1 MKGNDRIVALIL
13 AAGFSSRME
22 TFKPLLPVGGSPLV
36 ERTIARFLQAGF
48 RDVRVVVGHRAE
60 EVIPI
65 LSRLGARP
73 IVNENYPS
81 GMYSSVRAGVRT
93 LGEKDD
99 AFFLMPGDCLLN
111 RPETLAEMALVFLRE
126 KVGILHPTF
135 GGRRGHPPL
144 ISALYK
150 KTILSEEPPGG
161 LKALLADHEDDAV
174 EVEVDDEG
182 ILIDLDTPQE
192 YQRVLERCAADTV
205 PAEERCLFL
214 LNRHGVPDQV
224 ISHSRK
230 VTALARK
237 IAILLMQKGVQLDL
251 NVITAAGLL
260 HDLAKGK
267 PRHAE
272 AGMRIITAWG
282 YPKVAAVV
290 GSHMDIILA
299 DDHPPG
305 EGEILYL
312 ADKLVDGVRFV
323 SLEERFLGSGKRY
336 IGDADI
342 AAAIRRRFA
351 CASLIKTRI
360 ESILE
365 APVEAAWTQNG
376 TGVTNHWKRGIDP

>member
-1 MKGNDRIVALIL
+1 MNGNDRIVALIL

-22 TFKPLLPVGGSPLV
+22 TLKPLLPVGGSPLL

-48 RDVRVVVGHRAE
+48 GDVRVVVGHRAE

-65 LSRLGARP
+65 VNRLGARP

-81 GMYSSVRAGVRT
+81 GMYSSVMAGVQT
-93 LGEKDD
+93 LGKNDD
-99 AFFLMPGDCLLN
+99 AFFLLPGDCLLK
-111 RPETLAEMALVFLRE
+111 RPETLAEMALVFLR
-126 KVGILHPTF
+126 KQAGILHPTV

-144 ISALYK
+144 ISARYK
-150 KTILSEEPPGG
+150 TAILSGEPPGG

-174 EVEVDDEG
+174 ECEVDDEG
-182 ILIDLDTPQE
+182 VLIDLDTPQE
-192 YQRVLERCAADTV
+192 YRRLRERCGAETA

-230 VTALARK
+230 VTALARQ
-237 IAILLMQKGVQLDL
+237 IAILLIQKGVRLDL
-251 NVITAAGLL
+251 DVITAAGFL

-290 GSHMDIILA
+290 GSHMDIMLA

-312 ADKLVDGVRFV
+312 ADKLVDGIRMV
-323 SLEERFLGSGKRY
+323 SLEERFLASGKKY

-342 AAAIRRRFA
+342 TAAIRRRFA

-360 ESILE
+360 ERILE
-365 APVEAAWTQNG
+365 APVEAMWTQDG
-376 TGVTNHWKRGIDP
+376 TDL

>member
-1 MKGNDRIVALIL
+1 MKGNGRIVALIL

-22 TFKPLLPVGGSPLV
+22 TFKPLLPVGGSPLI
-36 ERTIARFLQAGF
+36 ERTISRFLQAGF
-48 RDVRVVVGHRAE
+48 CDVRVIVGHRAE

-65 LSRLGARP
+65 VNRLGAHP
-73 IVNENYPS
+73 VINENYPS

-93 LGEKDD
+93 LGKKDD

-111 RPETLAEMALVFLRE
+111 RPETLAEMALVFSRE
-126 KVGILHPTF
+126 KAGILYPTF

-150 KTILSEEPPGG
+150 KAILSEEPPGG
-161 LKALLADHEDDAV
+161 LKALLADHDDDAV
-174 EVEVDDEG
+174 EIEVDDPG
-182 ILIDLDTPQE
+182 ILKDLDTPQE
-192 YQRVLERCAADTV
+192 YRRALASCAAETV
-205 PAEERCLFL
+205 PGEERCFFL

-224 ISHSRK
+224 IAHSRK

-237 IAILLMQKGVQLDL
+237 ITILLTKKGVQLDL

-267 PRHAE
+267 PHHAE
-272 AGMRIITAWG
+272 VGMRIITAWG
-282 YPKVAAVV
+282 YPKVADIV
-290 GSHMDIILA
+290 GSHIDIIFA

-312 ADKLVDGVRFV
+312 VDKLVDGVRTV
-323 SLEERFLGSGKRY
+323 SLEERFLGSEKRY
-336 IGDADI
+336 IGDADV

-351 CASLIKTRI
+351 CASQIKTMI

-365 APVEAAWTQNG
+365 APIEAVWTRDEGWNS
-376 TGVTNHWKRGIDP
+376 